1 LANETTAVNHKL
13 DISKAFGFALLLSE
27 VRLLQIAC
35 PEESDH
41 TVAHENVY
49 FSGGNYKGKSSKL
62 ADENAK
68 ITYQTN
74 PPQISFIDEV
84 FFKFIE
90 PKRQSM

>member
-1 LANETTAVNHKL
+1 
-13 DISKAFGFALLLSE
+13 
-27 VRLLQIAC
+27 
-35 PEESDH
+35 
-41 TVAHENVY
+41 VAHENVY